1 MASISNQNF
10 VGSYNPKPLCQIVGL
25 ACIAG
30 FLIDVFA
37 LTFPPAFGTLEWRV
51 GFLQQLSDRS
61 VILLFGLALFMYGLL
76 EARVWRKRLAMFCL
90 VLGVVFLLS
99 SVLVIR
105 DGVALQQQA
114 ANNIS
119 NRAAQLQTQLQ
130 DSKSNPQVAGRIT
143 PEQLNQVAQQLT
155 EQAASLK
162 QNAQT
167 GILKTGVASVGNFV
181 VVGLALIG
189 MGRYG
194 ARPPKA

>member
-30 FLIDVFA
+30 FLIDVLA
-37 LTFPPAFGTLEWRV
+37 LTFPPAFANLEWRV
-51 GFLQQLSDRS
+51 GFLQQFSDRS
-61 VILLFGLALFMYGLL
+61 VILLFGLALFMYGLMD
-76 EARVWRKRLAMFCL
+76 ARAWRKRLAMGCL
-90 VLGVVFLLS
+90 ALGVVFLLS

-105 DGVALQQQA
+105 DGMALQELA
-114 ANNIS
+114 TNNIS
-119 NRAAQLQTQLQ
+119 TRAAQLQTQLQ
-130 DSKSNPQVAGRIT
+130 DTKSNPEVAGKIT
-143 PEQLNQVAQQLT
+143 SDQLNQVAQQVT
-155 EQAASLK
+155 NQATSLK

-167 GILKTGVASVGNFV
+167 GILKTGVASVGNFI

-194 ARPPKA
+194 ARPPKI